1 MMYTVVGDARANNSN
16 FEHKFDSSQSQSYR
30 SVNSGI
36 YNFAYRYGTLNTRE
50 VCDYVLIGEKKPPYT
65 FNFLVAYNTS
75 IHYSFDGILGLGC
88 HYPPKQDG
96 FGFDERFSFLN
107 CLQFNKLIER
117 RVFAH
122 QYLNRT
128 YGKFY
133 IDDIPDTIRDY
144 KKCQLSY
151 SQELLYKWYC
161 ELNKVSF
168 EKGKEFTVKSSIA
181 FDTGYIDIRAPP
193 QEGENL
199 LNEIISLSGNKCTIE
214 ETKINDNDIY
224 KRLICDYNIKISNIP
239 NIHFTVDDF
248 DIILL
253 NNDMFRLV
261 QISNE
266 YKFICKIVLDS
277 RYTYWNIGEPLIK
290 NYDMIFNADDSFI
303 GFKENVNLYGESWLT
318 VFILSIIFVA
328 LVIAGVYLFI
338 NRKKLFN
345 KGIASDQIEKL
356 KQKEA
361 FEGSQLGEI

>member
-1 MMYTVVGDARANNSN
+1 MNY
-16 FEHKFDSSQSQSYR
+16 
-30 SVNSGI
+30 
-36 YNFAYRYGTLNTRE
+36 
-50 VCDYVLIGEKKPPYT
+50 
-65 FNFLVAYNTS
+65 
-75 IHYSFDGILGLGC
+75 
-88 HYPPKQDG
+88 
-96 FGFDERFSFLN
+96 
-107 CLQFNKLIER
+107 LQFNKLIER

-168 EKGKEFTVKSSIA
+168 EKGKEFIVKSSIA
-181 FDTGYIDIRAPP
+181 FDTGYIDIRAPT

-224 KRLICDYNIKISNIP
+224 KRLICDYNLKISNIP

-277 RYTYWNIGEPLIK
+277 
-290 NYDMIFNADDSFI
+290 
-303 GFKENVNLYGESWLT
+303 
-318 VFILSIIFVA
+318 
-328 LVIAGVYLFI
+328 
-338 NRKKLFN
+338 
-345 KGIASDQIEKL
+345 
-356 KQKEA
+356 
-361 FEGSQLGEI
+361 